1 MTRFIHK
8 LREDRAPIAASLHTL
23 ETGKLLYIRRDDG
36 EGRMWRWWQS
46 AGAACGS
53 GLLLLCCPAALS
65 AAPCDQYDPAG
76 PARSALIT
84 LNSGDFVDE
93 RREEIRSFIA
103 TGSIG
108 KVDVAVVSS
117 TPGGIV
123 RGVSATPEV
132 SRFSP
137 HYGEQLKGIAIA
149 VALRTGAGPATVVLN
164 LRQVCAEYFRNTV
177 LYY

>member
-1 MTRFIHK
+1 MR
-8 LREDRAPIAASLHTL
+8 
-23 ETGKLLYIRRDDG
+23 
-36 EGRMWRWWQS
+36 RWWRS
-46 AGAACGS
+46 AAAACGA
-53 GLLLLCCPAALS
+53 GLFILCCPAALS

-76 PARSALIT
+76 PTRSAQIT
-84 LNSGDFVDE
+84 LNSSDFVDE
-93 RREEIRSFIA
+93 SRDEMCSFIA

-123 RGVSATPEV
+123 RGVSAIPEV

-137 HYGEQLKGIAIA
+137 HYGEQLKGIAVA
-149 VALRTGAGPATVVLN
+149 VSLRTGARPAIVVVN